1 MIEQNSTL
9 DSNSNELKTTLIK
22 VTFSTALLNLVSS
35 QEANLSS
42 NSLFFSGHSSVEIF
56 REMRRDYPLLASK
69 LLTETATLM
78 LGFVLVLNDEVIPQ
92 ERIQELK
99 FRAGDEIYIIGQLSG
114 G

>member
-1 MIEQNSTL
+1 MIEQDPAPVL
-9 DSNSNELKTTLIK
+9 NSNELKTTLIK

-35 QEANLSS
+35 QGADLSS
-42 NSLFFSGHSSVEIF
+42 NSLFFSGYSSIEIF

-78 LGFVLVLNDEVIPQ
+78 LGFVLVLNDEVSSQ

>member
-1 MIEQNSTL
+1 MIEQDPAPVL
-9 DSNSNELKTTLIK
+9 NSNELKTTLIK

-35 QEANLSS
+35 QGAGLSS

-78 LGFVLVLNDEVIPQ
+78 LGFVLVLNDEVISQ